1 MDLGK
6 IEPFEICSI
15 RPPTENFSL
24 TFRLARNCGWNRCR
38 FCPVYKE
45 GAIFSRRSIE
55 EVKQD
60 VDRAKEL
67 DDLTI
72 SYIPGVSSPGGGD
85 YQGAERLIAEIKVAQ
100 ARAGKGD
107 PARRKRDSR
116 TEKGKGGIKPG
127 EVDERSSWFS
137 TWFKNEPTIE
147 DSIYHLLAWRMHGAQ
162 TCFLGDSDSLFL
174 SPDFFA
180 EAVNYIK
187 GRFPTLNRFTV
198 YGRTRSAVK
207 KGLDEMKAFRA
218 AGLDRIH
225 FGIESGNDRVLE
237 FMKKGVT
244 GEEHIITCQ
253 KTKDAG
259 ISASVYVMPGLGG
272 ARWSQ
277 EHALDTA
284 RVLTEAR
291 ADYIRLRS
299 LEIFP
304 RTGLAEA
311 AAKGEFEEA
320 TEEQVV
326 QEIRTLVENIKTDT
340 TIVSD
345 SASNLLDVSGSLP
358 ADRDKMLKVIDEY
371 LALSPKG
378 KLAFSLSSR
387 LRSFMGQYGG
397 LTQDIVAALQPYI
410 QGDQINVSTASGE
423 EIERIIRLIRSKLM
437 P

>member
-45 GAIFSRRSIE
+45 NAIFSRRSIE

-60 VDRAKEL
+60 VDRAKEM
-67 DDLTI
+67 DDLII
-72 SYIPGVSSPGGGD
+72 SYIPGMSSPGGGD
-85 YQGAERLIAEIKVAQ
+85 YQGAERLIAEIKVAR

-107 PARRKRDSR
+107 PARKKRDSR
-116 TEKGKGGIKPG
+116 TEKGKGDIKPG
-127 EVDERSSWFS
+127 EVDERPSWFS

-187 GRFPTLNRFTV
+187 GRFPALNRFTA
-198 YGRTRSAVK
+198 YGRTQSAVK
-207 KGLDEMKAFRA
+207 KKPEELRVFRE

-225 FGIESGNDRVLE
+225 FGIESGNDAVLE
-237 FMKKGVT
+237 FMRKGVT
-244 GEEHIITCQ
+244 GEEHIIACR
-253 KTKDAG
+253 KTREAG
-259 ISASVYVMPGLGG
+259 MSPSVYIMPGLGG

-277 EHALDTA
+277 EHAVDTA
-284 RVLTEAR
+284 RVLTEAG
-291 ADYIRLRS
+291 ADYVRIRS

-304 RTGLAEA
+304 NTGLAEA
-311 AAKGEFEEA
+311 AAKGEFTEA
-320 TEEQVV
+320 SEEQVV
-326 QEIRTLVENIKTDT
+326 REIRTLVENIKTDT

-345 SASNLLDVSGSLP
+345 SASNLLDVSGRLP
-358 ADRDKMLKVIDEY
+358 KDRAKMLKVIDEY

-397 LTQDIVAALQPYI
+397 LTQDIVAVLQPYI
-410 QGDQINVSTASGE
+410 KGDQINVSTASEE
-423 EIERIIRLIRSKLM
+423 EIQRIIKLIRSKLM

>member
-1 MDLGK
+1 
-6 IEPFEICSI
+6 
-15 RPPTENFSL
+15 
-24 TFRLARNCGWNRCR
+24 
-38 FCPVYKE
+38 
-45 GAIFSRRSIE
+45 
-55 EVKQD
+55 
-60 VDRAKEL
+60 
-67 DDLTI
+67 
-72 SYIPGVSSPGGGD
+72 
-85 YQGAERLIAEIKVAQ
+85 
-100 ARAGKGD
+100 
-107 PARRKRDSR
+107 
-116 TEKGKGGIKPG
+116 
-127 EVDERSSWFS
+127 
-137 TWFKNEPTIE
+137 
-147 DSIYHLLAWRMHGAQ
+147 
-162 TCFLGDSDSLFL
+162 
-174 SPDFFA
+174 
-180 EAVNYIK
+180 
-187 GRFPTLNRFTV
+187 NRFTV

-410 QGDQINVSTASGE
+410 QGDQINVSTASEE
-423 EIERIIRLIRSKLM
+423 EIQTIIRLIRSKLM